1 MSNTEPPPPPKK
13 RKKSVNTGARYDK
26 AVTASYDTMFSR
38 DVTLGKR
45 ELAATGK
52 EWKVWWGRLI

>member
-1 MSNTEPPPPPKK
+1 
-13 RKKSVNTGARYDK
+13 VNLGAREDK

-38 DVTLGKR
+38 DVISGQR

-52 EWKVWWGRLI
+52 EWKV

>member
-1 MSNTEPPPPPKK
+1 
-13 RKKSVNTGARYDK
+13 VNTGARYDK

-38 DVTLGKR
+38 AVTLGKR
-45 ELAATGK
+45 KLAATGK